1 MLTPTCAAW
10 AGDTLRVLRCVGA
23 MLRKHVTLAP
33 DKCALFFKV
42 GYGAFVDCGAV
53 VVVLLC
59 GHGQGRHG

>member
-1 MLTPTCAAW
+1 LALALLHVV

-42 GYGAFVDCGAV
+42 MANGQ
-53 VVVLLC
+53 LL
-59 GHGQGRHG
+59 GKGRRTGVCAAPPMLQAA